1 MVARRI
7 LVPPV
12 RVRILPRQRK
22 ERAKSLRFSSF
33 FFSTPR
39 ANVKNCIFDTY
50 LILFQNFS
58 LYHTPQKYQLNGAQ
72 TILEY
77 RLLEFLSAKIS

>member
-1 MVARRI
+1 CKGKSFYYSNTG
-7 LVPPV
+7 L
-12 RVRILPRQRK
+12 LPC
-22 ERAKSLRFSSF
+22 A
-33 FFSTPR
+33 
-39 ANVKNCIFDTY
+39 VKKCIFDTY

-58 LYHTPQKYQLNGAQ
+58 LHHTPQKYQLNGRQ